1 MTETSDVP
9 DQQSSTRLAAALALR
24 DGERPFPWQ
33 EALLARFMRGNIDR
47 ALDIPTGLGKTA
59 VMAIWLVAYA
69 ATRRVPRRLV
79 YIVDR
84 RAVVDQ
90 ATTVA
95 ERLRDVVANDLGFR
109 HALGLGDRGL
119 TISTLRGQH
128 VDNRQWLETP
138 SLPAIIV
145 GTVDKIGS
153 ALLFRGYGVSN
164 KMRVYHAGLLGADS
178 FIVLDEAHLV
188 PPFAALLATIADGSD
203 TFGPRDESLRH
214 IVRSMA
220 FMALSATARNVDD

>member
-1 MTETSDVP
+1 MSK
-9 DQQSSTRLAAALALR
+9 STRDALDPQVSRRLADALGLR
-24 DGERPFPWQ
+24 ESQCAFPWQ
-33 EALLARFMRGNIDR
+33 EALLARFIAGNIDR

-69 ATRRVPRRLV
+69 TSRRVPRRLV

-95 ERLRDVVANDLGFR
+95 EKLRTLVAGDPAFR
-109 HALGLGDRGL
+109 QALGLGDRDL
-119 TISTLRGQH
+119 SISTLRGQH
-128 VDNRQWLETP
+128 TDNRQWLEAP

-153 ALLFRGYGVSN
+153 ALLFRGYGVSS
-164 KMRVYHAGLLGADS
+164 KMRAYHAGLLGADS
-178 FIVLDEAHLV
+178 LIGTRRSASRSTVRGTAGEYCRW
-188 PPFAALLATIADGSD
+188 DGYI
-203 TFGPRDESLRH
+203 R
-214 IVRSMA
+214 
-220 FMALSATARNVDD
+220 SAT